1 MTVSEI
7 LNLAIGE
14 FGTRYNLQV
23 SDALRL
29 LNQIQAMAFDADLQA
44 FMVSDQFVTV
54 STGVKGPYNF
64 PTTPPVRR
72 FVGVTAY
79 TQSQLMQTGKSFI
92 DLDYGLIIGTSPV
105 DSRNMFEDIL
115 IDIFGKAFTF
125 NTTPS
130 DTADTYRMVYYRRA
144 PSIRSAT
151 DDANLLIPTE
161 YHHSLCVQGIGA
173 LADYSIYGTKNGRLR
188 IQEDMIK
195 PFWDSLNT
203 TTDGNRGQLISDG
216 TVGL

>member
-44 FMVSDQFVTV
+44 FLVSDQFVTV

-72 FVGVTAY
+72 FVGVTQF
-79 TQSQLMQTGKSFI
+79 TQSQLMGTGQRFI
-92 DLDYGLIIGTSPV
+92 DLDFGLVLNAGPV
-105 DSRNMFEDIL
+105 DSRNMFEDII
-115 IDIFGKAFTF
+115 IDTFGRAFTF
-125 NTTPS
+125 NISPS
-130 DTADTYRMVYYRRA
+130 DVTDAYRMVYYRRA

-151 DDANLLIPTE
+151 DDTNLLIPVE